1 MGTDLLG
8 IAKKPGP
15 GFGLVH
21 PPTPFDMFPPV
32 DGETKG
38 LGTNC
43 HLRDVARGFPNR
55 VRNAREQTVE
65 INGRRADYPSLLIH
79 LDPVAGRGN

>member
-1 MGTDLLG
+1 MFL
-8 IAKKPGP
+8 PG
-15 GFGLVH
+15 
-21 PPTPFDMFPPV
+21 
-32 DGETKG
+32 DGEAKG

-43 HLRDVARGFPNR
+43 HLKDVARGFSNR
-55 VRNAREQTVE
+55 VRNVSEQTVE